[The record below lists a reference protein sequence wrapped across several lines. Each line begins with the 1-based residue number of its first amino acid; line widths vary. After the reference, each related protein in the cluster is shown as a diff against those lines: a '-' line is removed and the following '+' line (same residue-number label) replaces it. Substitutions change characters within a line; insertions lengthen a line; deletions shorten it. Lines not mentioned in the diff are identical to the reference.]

1 MNNVD
6 INKLTSNRVSVGEKI
21 YKYFN
26 GYQYDD
32 KVIPLCIRLPK
43 LSGYTKLITC
53 LFNRR

>member
-1 MNNVD
+1 M
-6 INKLTSNRVSVGEKI
+6 NKLTSNRVSVAEKS

-43 LSGYTKLITC
+43 LSGYAKLITC